1 LSLRKKFIIKLSI
14 TLIVLVLFI
23 AVISTLS
30 FRKYGLKTAENTSR
44 IVAELVRDG
53 LTAQM
58 VTGTIDQRDHF
69 LKQVESIKEISNLW
83 VVRGDAVNRQ
93 FGNGKN
99 SEKPRDELDIKAI
112 QTGKIQ
118 KKIID
123 SSEGTLFRITI
134 PYIASSNGSINCL
147 NCHNVNEGDVLGAV
161 SIELDITES
170 KIMAVK
176 TVILL
181 LIASVVV
188 LILSGIYMSLFVGKY
203 VNLFEKLKKVMKKAI
218 HGDFS
223 SRIDTDLKDEA
234 GDTVREFNR
243 FMEELHQNF
252 SEIKKVMDGLA
263 SADLTVRITK
273 DMEGEFKS
281 LKDNINKSIDALSRT
296 LSITIKGFNQIL
308 DRLKILADEIRSV
321 SENMETQNINIR
333 DINSSIDHISESIKK
348 ISVNTEN
355 AQDMS
360 RQVQSDIL
368 AGEKDLTEMENAMK
382 NLTEA
387 GKNIHSVTR
396 SIISIADQTNLL
408 ALNAAIEAARAGE
421 HGKGFAVVADEVR
434 KLAEDTSNLA
444 KDIQIMVNQI
454 LTTINATS
462 EILEKT
468 HSGYKEMSVT
478 YNEMAQLMD
487 EIASAIQKQ
496 TEAIIN
502 MRKSIE
508 NITKISEQN
517 TSKNKDVADHM
528 QHLSQIADRVKHEVE
543 KFKAEE
549 SP

>member
-1 LSLRKKFIIKLSI
+1 LSLRKKFIIKLSL
-14 TLIVLVLFI
+14 TLFILVIFI
-23 AVISTLS
+23 AVISTFS
-30 FRKYGLKTAENTSR
+30 FRKYGLKTAEDTSR

-58 VTGTIDQRDHF
+58 LTGTIDQRDYF
-69 LKQVESIKEISNLW
+69 LKQIKNIKEISNIW
-83 VVRGDAVNRQ
+83 VVRGEAVNKQ
-93 FGNGKN
+93 FGNGN
-99 SEKPRDELDIKAI
+99 SSEEPRDDLDKKAI
-112 QTGKIQ
+112 HTGKIQ
-118 KKIID
+118 KKIMD
-123 SSEGTLFRITI
+123 TQEGTFFRITI
-134 PYIASSNGSINCL
+134 PYIATSKGSINCL
-147 NCHNVNEGDVLGAV
+147 DCHNVREGDVLGAV

-170 KIMAVK
+170 KIMAFK
-176 TVILL
+176 TLIMLIL
-181 LIASVVV
+181 ASVLV
-188 LILSGIYMSLFVGKY
+188 LILSGVYMSLFVGKY
-203 VNLFEKLKKVMKKAI
+203 VNLFEKLKKVMEKAI

-263 SADLTVRITK
+263 SADLTVRIK
-273 DMEGEFKS
+273 KEMEGEFKS

-296 LSITIKGFNQIL
+296 LSITIKGFNQIV
-308 DRLKILADEIRSV
+308 DSLKILADEIKAV
-321 SENMETQNINIR
+321 SENMESQNINIR
-333 DINSSIDHISESIKK
+333 NINDSIDHISESIKK
-348 ISVNTEN
+348 ISENTEN

-360 RQVQSDIL
+360 RQVQSDIIS
-368 AGEKDLTEMENAMK
+368 GEKDLSEMERAME

-387 GKNIHSVTR
+387 GKNIHSVTK

-444 KDIQIMVNQI
+444 KNIQIMVNQI
-454 LTTINATS
+454 LTTINTTS
-462 EILEKT
+462 QILEKT

-487 EIASAIQKQ
+487 EVASAIQKQ
-496 TEAIIN
+496 TESIID

-508 NITKISEQN
+508 NITRISEQN
-517 TSKNKDVADHM
+517 TTKNKDVADHM
-528 QHLSQIADRVKHEVE
+528 LHLSQIADRVKNEVE
-543 KFKAEE
+543 KFKAQEN
-549 SP
+549 S